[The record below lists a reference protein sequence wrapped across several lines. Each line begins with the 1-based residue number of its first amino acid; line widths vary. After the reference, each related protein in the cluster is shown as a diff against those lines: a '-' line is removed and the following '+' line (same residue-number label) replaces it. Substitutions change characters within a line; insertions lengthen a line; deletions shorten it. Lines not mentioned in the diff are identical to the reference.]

1 LGCALHDTRQQAIIG
16 ALCGTGV
23 ALFALLGILLYR
35 YRRRL
40 QDALKDYKWNNRAI
54 SRKEHEY
61 QKTFSDEDYI
71 VRAAQQQTLKPIPV
85 TEL

>member
-1 LGCALHDTRQQAIIG
+1 M
-16 ALCGTGV
+16 
-23 ALFALLGILLYR
+23 ALLGILLYR